1 MSRVWLVREK
11 KPFAA
16 WDLLVYG
23 VLAVLIAVL
32 FIVFVFS
39 DAFGVKDARGIR
51 VEAEGETVYTYL
63 FGEGGQ
69 IASGWEDRVEERAE
83 GAMLYVRI
91 TTPRGWNELAIDT
104 EKNAVY
110 MQDADCSF
118 RKDCTHMQA
127 IGGGGSVI
135 ICIPHALRVMPLE
148 GENLMNPSI
157 G

>member
-69 IASGWEDRVEERAE
+69 IAICRMPIAVSVKTARTCRRSGKA
-83 GAMLYVRI
+83 GA
-91 TTPRGWNELAIDT
+91 
-104 EKNAVY
+104 
-110 MQDADCSF
+110 
-118 RKDCTHMQA
+118 
-127 IGGGGSVI
+127 
-135 ICIPHALRVMPLE
+135 
-148 GENLMNPSI
+148 
-157 G
+157 